1 MPWLSIIMALVTFFL
16 SGGQKK
22 ENRTRALLAAGLAGA
37 GTYYLSHETDWGQR
51 TLGEFDG
58 VTGVLPDT
66 VEAVKDAGGN
76 PVTVGGAPVR
86 VGTGTGVLDVLRDWG
101 PAGTAAVIGTTGVV
115 GSGNK
120 WLLYG
125 GIALAALFLLR

>member
-1 MPWLSIIMALVTFFL
+1 MALVTFFL

-22 ENRTRALLAAGLAGA
+22 ENRTRALLAAGLVGA
-37 GTYYLSHETDWGQR
+37 GTYYVSHETEWGQR

-58 VTGVLPDT
+58 VTGVLPNS
-66 VEAVKDAGGN
+66 VEPVTDATGT

-101 PAGTAAVIGTTGVV
+101 PAGTAAVVGTAGVV

-125 GIALAALFLLR
+125 GMALAVIFLLK